1 MKKKINV
8 ILLFLAITCSILVK
22 PIQISADNTIVA
34 PARAMVVLE
43 GNSNEVLYEFKKD
56 LRLPM
61 ASVTKIITAIVA
73 IENSN
78 LDDIIIV
85 DDSAVGIEGTS
96 IYLNY
101 DEEISVRNLLY
112 GLMLASGNDCAM
124 ALACH
129 VGGEGGSDQFVQ
141 MMNDLVM
148 KLGLENTHFDNPH
161 GLDSET
167 HYTSAYDLAV
177 LTSYALKNETFREI
191 VGTKYKTIEG
201 NDITGERYLKNKNKL
216 LFSRN
221 DCIGVKTGFT
231 DNAGRCLV
239 NASEKDGMQI
249 ISVVLNCGPM
259 FEECDRLTNLAFENY
274 MMKTFVEPYSYV
286 SNIFVENGDK
296 EQVGVATIDGYK
308 KIIKK
313 GDEDKYRVE
322 YNLPNTVEAP
332 IEYDTVIGTVKVY
345 FEEKEIYS
353 EDLYAIDS
361 SRNIDLKYL
370 IENIISNW

>member
-43 GNSNEVLYEFKKD
+43 GNGNEVLYEFKKD

-78 LDDIIIV
+78 LDDIIKV

-177 LTSYALKNETFREI
+177 LTAYALKNETFREI

-313 GDEDKYRVE
+313 EDEDKYRVE

-361 SRNIDLKYL
+361 SRNINLKYL